1 MAFGD
6 SVAAYFVKQREKR
19 SMTKFKN
26 ELKGPRVS
34 KELRTN
40 VSEGFNKFS
49 NARIP
54 YVAPRGIQ
62 RTIHRAVSRQKGGT
76 GIIKQRTTKYGS
88 KIYGVGGVQIR
99 SSKKRLSQNRVT
111 TRGQTTGKVGRPV
124 GTLKVRINPFT
135 GKQIKIP
142 AKEYYK
148 LVKEYKN
155 QSQGISQNVD
165 TQQVRELAK
174 RGIPPEQARVLVNAR
189 QIREAVPQYQ
199 PQQQVQQIQQVQ
211 PQAYQAE
218 YQRIQQLEP
227 WVRRSAEQQLRRRI
241 QIDQR
246 LQNEG
251 RTRLLTPPQPQRVEV
266 NLMTGRP
273 MLNQNSFQRRE
284 RWTN

>member
-6 SVAAYFVKQREKR
+6 SVARYFEKQREKR
-19 SMTKFKN
+19 SMNKFKK
-26 ELKGPRVS
+26 ELKGPIVS
-34 KELRTN
+34 KELRAN
-40 VSEGFNKFS
+40 VSEGLNKFS

-62 RTIHRAVSRQKGGT
+62 RGITRAIERQKGTT
-76 GIIKQRTTKYGS
+76 GIIQQRTTKYGS
-88 KIYGVGGVQIR
+88 KIYSVGGMQIR
-99 SSKKRLSQNRVT
+99 SSKKRLSQNRQT
-111 TRGQTTGKVGRPV
+111 TRGRTTGKVGRPP
-124 GTLKVRINPFT
+124 GTLKIRINPFT
-135 GKQIKIP
+135 GKPIKIP
-142 AKEYYK
+142 AKEFYK
-148 LVKEYKN
+148 LQREYKN

-189 QIREAVPQYQ
+189 QIRQVVPEYRVQ
-199 PQQQVQQIQQVQ
+199 PPQVVVQ

-266 NLMTGRP
+266 SLMTGRP
-273 MLNQNSFQRRE
+273 ILKDNIQRRE